1 MREQSWTLSWILLFL
16 LLGTAVL
23 LPAELHPSGLVIQTA
38 LSGGLFWLLLR
49 QPSPVPPQPCLGIPL
64 LAAAA
69 AAAALLPSIL
79 LSSQRHTSEA
89 VLFHLFPAVA
99 ACLGATL
106 LAVTRQGRERF
117 VSLMIALGTAVSL
130 WGICQTTFSL
140 NWTARYLRSLG
151 RSHLD
156 PMILRAESGRA
167 FGPFLLPA
175 DLGIFLAMILPLT
188 LGWLFTEVGRGRKL
202 LAWTVLLIQVFALAA
217 SRSYGGVL
225 SLMAAAL
232 ILLPISRVHA
242 RFRIWLALIA
252 GGVAAGG
259 SLFLLRGGE
268 GLTPLMLRL
277 RNWEVA
283 VRIFRS
289 HPLFG
294 VGLGNF
300 GDAFTQHLVPGM
312 NETVYAHN
320 SYLQIMAES
329 GLAGLALVLF
339 GTCWLVGKI
348 VTALR
353 GDSRGWERLCVCLP
367 PVAFL
372 IHNLFDFSAYLPSLL
387 LPFAA
392 LSALAIRPAHPDPR
406 RAATRAGGGLQRSF
420 VMGLL
425 ILGTVLW
432 GLREARTE
440 ELLQRAR
447 QALESDHLEPA
458 RRDLMEAS
466 RLNPTH
472 PDAPALLAE
481 LHLAEVSTRPDS
493 RRVGEAWARRSV
505 ALRPGRAYGH
515 YVLSLYR
522 LSAGDLGESWV
533 ELTRARALY
542 PGRELYRAQQARLRD
557 TIASSTQR
565 QGNPDGS

>member
-1 MREQSWTLSWILLFL
+1 MREQSWTLSSILLTL

-23 LPAELHPSGLVIQTA
+23 LPAEMHALGLVIQAA

-49 QPSPVPPQPCLGIPL
+49 QPSPVPAQAYLGIPIL
-64 LAAAA
+64 
-69 AAAALLPSIL
+69 AAAALLPSTL

-99 ACLGATL
+99 ACVGATL
-106 LAVTRQGRERF
+106 LSVTRQGRQRL

-175 DLGIFLAMILPLT
+175 DLGIFLAMTLPLT
-188 LGWLFTEVGRGRKL
+188 LGWFFTEAGRGRKL
-202 LAWTVLLIQVFALAA
+202 LAWTVLLIQAFALAA

-225 SLMAAAL
+225 SLTAAAL

-277 RNWEVA
+277 KNWEVA

-300 GDAFTQHLVPGM
+300 GDAFTRHLVPGM
-312 NETVYAHN
+312 NETIYAHN

-329 GLAGLALVLF
+329 GLAGLALVLL
-339 GTCWLVGKI
+339 GVGWLVGKI
-348 VTALR
+348 ARALR
-353 GDSRGWERLCVCLP
+353 DDSRGWERLCVCLP

-392 LSALAIRPAHPDPR
+392 LSALALRPAHPLP
-406 RAATRAGGGLQRSF
+406 RAATRAGGGWGRSF
-420 VMGLL
+420 AMGLL

-440 ELLQRAR
+440 DLLQRAR
-447 QALESDHLEPA
+447 QALENEHLEPA
-458 RRDLMEAS
+458 RRDLMKAS

-493 RRVGEAWARRSV
+493 RREGEAWAHRSV
-505 ALRPGRAYGH
+505 ALRPGRAYGY

-533 ELTRARALY
+533 ELARARALY
-542 PGRELYRAQQARLRD
+542 PGRELYRTQQARLRD
-557 TIASSTQR
+557 MIASSTRR